1 MYPDNLLSLESSDQ
15 EQRLRKTAHSLLA
28 PVAPR
33 LPWEDETRV
42 SHGGLA
48 QRFPP
53 FLLRGPF
60 PQLLL
65 PRRPQ
70 PEQYFRCYFITVILL
85 LVCLRRPPWKG
96 SGPSPLTPGTILAM
110 VLVGTGLLP
119 ALAARLPRAGYLS
132 NSPTSSLRFVTCQP
146 PGLGSSLTHMGTHL
160 APLSSLGRKTVDLGE
175 VQMGT
180 R

>member
-53 FLLRGPF
+53 FLLRGPL

-132 NSPTSSLRFVTCQP
+132 NSPTSSLPVCHLPASWSGLFLDSHGDP
-146 PGLGSSLTHMGTHL
+146 LGSTVVVRKKD
-160 APLSSLGRKTVDLGE
+160 GRS
-175 VQMGT
+175 